1 MNNFLKKVI
10 AQSPDDLQI
19 ISAICAESKVKI
31 SDIKYLPSTKIFL
44 LSVLRIDK
52 ETDSSKPINSVIKFE
67 FIESSKSKNINQSN
81 ADLTL
86 ELFAIDI
93 FKKKENFEIV
103 LLFSKNGIITLLA
116 YNRIFK
122 FHSLQKPKNIKYV
135 DNFKNKLEYK
145 HVPLQSVGIY
155 VPANLPSTLLMNAV
169 PAKISGVKRIVL
181 ANPKLNGKL
190 NPAVLYAA
198 KKVGINEI
206 YSMGGAQAIASLAYI
221 QKVNKIV
228 GPGNIYVAR
237 SKREVFGD
245 VGTEG
250 MVAGPSEI
258 CVLADSKTDL
268 NQVITSMIG
277 QAEHDVN
284 SQCILITKDK
294 KLANKF
300 NIEIKESIKKVQ
312 RKRVVLKSLKNNGLI
327 VLAQS
332 DKQIIEAINEVAP
345 EHLEIN
351 VSNYKKYLNQI
362 HNAGS
367 IMIGKYSPMAVSDYN
382 VGSNHVLPTLGSAKF
397 SSGLNLSEFYKK
409 ISHITLTKKGIEKL
423 GESATHLAEYE
434 ELDNHAQSIKSRMR
448 R

>member
-1 MNNFLKKVI
+1 MIKVI
-10 AQSPDDLQI
+10 S
-19 ISAICAESKVKI
+19 CKKKNYKRE
-31 SDIKYLPSTKIFL
+31 L
-44 LSVLRIDK
+44 LSFLDK
-52 ETDSSKPINSVIKFE
+52 RRSGKEVDTSIVPKIIKD
-67 FIESSKSKNINQSN
+67 IRKNGIK
-81 ADLTL
+81 ALL
-86 ELFAIDI
+86 KYE
-93 FKKKENFEIV
+93 KK
-103 LLFSKNGIITLLA
+103 FSKNTEIVPSKEKVNKAIRALSPKIKKSIDLA

-122 FHSLQKPKNIKYV
+122 FHSLQKPKDIKYV
-135 DNFKNKLEYK
+135 DNLKNKIEYK

-169 PAKISGVKRIVL
+169 PAKITGVKRIVL

-198 KKVGINEI
+198 KKVGIKEI

-237 SKREVFGD
+237 SKRELFGD

-258 CVLADSKTDL
+258 CVLADGKTDL
-268 NQVITSMIG
+268 NEVITSMIG

-284 SQCILITKDK
+284 SQCVLITKDK
-294 KLANKF
+294 KLVNKF
-300 NIEIKESIKKVQ
+300 NLEIKGRIQKVQ
-312 RKRVVLKSLKNNGLI
+312 RKTVVLKSLKNNGLI
-327 VLAQS
+327 VLAQT
-332 DKQIIEAINEVAP
+332 DKQMIEAINEVAP

-362 HNAGS
+362 YNAGS

-382 VGSNHVLPTLGSAKF
+382 VGTNHVLPTLGSAKF
-397 SSGLNLSEFYKK
+397 SSGLNSSEFYKK

-434 ELDNHAQSIKSRMR
+434 DLDNHAQSIRSRMKGK
-448 R
+448 

>member
-1 MNNFLKKVI
+1 MIKVI
-10 AQSPDDLQI
+10 N
-19 ISAICAESKVKI
+19 CKKKNYKRE
-31 SDIKYLPSTKIFL
+31 L
-44 LSVLRIDK
+44 LSFLDK
-52 ETDSSKPINSVIKFE
+52 RRSGKEVDTSIVPKIIKD
-67 FIESSKSKNINQSN
+67 IRKNG
-81 ADLTL
+81 
-86 ELFAIDI
+86 
-93 FKKKENFEIV
+93 KKA
-103 LLFSKNGIITLLA
+103 LLKYEKKFSKNTEIVPSKEKVNKAIRALNPKIKKSIDLA

-122 FHSLQKPKNIKYV
+122 FHSLQKPKDIKYV
-135 DNFKNKLEYK
+135 DNLKNKLEYK

-181 ANPKLNGKL
+181 ANPKFDGKL

-198 KKVGINEI
+198 KKVGIKEI

-258 CVLADSKTDL
+258 CVLADGKTDL

-294 KLANKF
+294 QLVNKF
-300 NIEIKESIKKVQ
+300 NIEIKGRIEKVQ
-312 RKRVVLKSLKNNGLI
+312 RKSVVLKSLKNNGLI
-327 VLAQS
+327 VFAQT

-351 VSNYKKYLNQI
+351 VSSHKKYLNQI
-362 HNAGS
+362 YNAGS
-367 IMIGKYSPMAVSDYN
+367 VMIGKYSPMAVSDYN
-382 VGSNHVLPTLGSAKF
+382 VGTNHVLPTLGSSKF
-397 SSGLNLSEFYKK
+397 SSGLNSSEFYKK

-434 ELDNHAQSIKSRMR
+434 DLDNHAQSIRSRMKGK
-448 R
+448 

>member
-1 MNNFLKKVI
+1 MIKVI
-10 AQSPDDLQI
+10 N
-19 ISAICAESKVKI
+19 CKKKNYKRE
-31 SDIKYLPSTKIFL
+31 L
-44 LSVLRIDK
+44 LSFLDK
-52 ETDSSKPINSVIKFE
+52 RRSGKEVDTSIVPKIIKD
-67 FIESSKSKNINQSN
+67 IRKNG
-81 ADLTL
+81 
-86 ELFAIDI
+86 
-93 FKKKENFEIV
+93 KKA
-103 LLFSKNGIITLLA
+103 LLKYEKKFSKNTEIVPSKEKVNKAIRELNPKIKKSIDLA

-122 FHSLQKPKNIKYV
+122 FHSLQKPKDIKYL
-135 DNFKNKLEYK
+135 DNLKNKLEYK

-181 ANPKLNGKL
+181 ANPKLDEKL

-198 KKVGINEI
+198 KKVGIKEI

-237 SKREVFGD
+237 CKREVFGD

-258 CVLADSKTDL
+258 CVLADGKTDL

-294 KLANKF
+294 KLVNKF
-300 NIEIKESIKKVQ
+300 NNEIKRRIQKVQ
-312 RKRVVLKSLKNNGLI
+312 RKSVVLKSLKNNGLI
-327 VLAQS
+327 VFAQT

-351 VSNYKKYLNQI
+351 VSNYKKYLDQI
-362 HNAGS
+362 YNAGS

-382 VGSNHVLPTLGSAKF
+382 VGTNHVLPTLGSAKF
-397 SSGLNLSEFYKK
+397 SSGLNSSEFYKK

-434 ELDNHAQSIKSRMR
+434 DLDNHAQSIRSRMKGK
-448 R
+448 